1 MKMFYSTTME
11 KIKEQVITTITNKV
25 DEILEGKEDTHY
37 IVIDGNAEIYDDTY
51 VSEIYK
57 ENGYIEF
64 QDDDCDRYSLDKID
78 YLKFPSE
85 ALAEI
90 CDYLAE
96 GKYSVYSLDER

>member
-1 MKMFYSTTME
+1 MEIFYSTTME
-11 KIKEQVITTITNKV
+11 KFKEQVITAITNKV
-25 DEILEGKEDTHY
+25 DEILEGKEETHY

-64 QDDDCDRYSLDKID
+64 QDDECDRYSLVKID
-78 YLKFPSE
+78 YYKFPTE

-90 CDYLAE
+90 CDYLVE
-96 GKYSVYSLDER
+96 DKYNVYSLDER